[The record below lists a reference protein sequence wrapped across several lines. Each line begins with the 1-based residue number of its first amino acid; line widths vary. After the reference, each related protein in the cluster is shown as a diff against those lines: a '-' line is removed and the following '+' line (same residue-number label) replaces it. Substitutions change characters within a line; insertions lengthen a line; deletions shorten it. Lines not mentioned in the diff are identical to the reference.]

1 MKIKRLE
8 MKNFAKFTDFE
19 CEFDGKV
26 THLVGIN
33 GAGKTTVGLTAIWAG
48 LKGISEN
55 DRGGQLL
62 GERFRFIGSAK
73 KSADIEIVV
82 FDEARQ
88 QEVTIRNHITK
99 DANKITVSPVQSAD
113 WINDLLSV
121 AFLSAKNFTG
131 KTSQEQALLLGIET
145 GPLDAKIAEIKT
157 EGTVLSREL
166 KAIGEIGE
174 CKAVEEV
181 NFSELVKEKT
191 RIEEYNEDQNQIAE
205 EREELVSQIEQQE
218 EHIAR
223 LQNQIEHATAELNR
237 DQDILKKMKDP
248 EPLIPLDEINEK
260 INNAQSTNAAAARY
274 QQWKEDKARRE
285 KAAAALE
292 KCKERLKAA
301 RQDRIDYIKTFDF
314 GFEGLTVDEKGGLL
328 LNERPIR
335 EPYFSKGELE
345 IIVAKIHAAQN
356 PGLKV
361 RFIDNFEV
369 LDQPN
374 QEKIIKELLD
384 KGFQVITA
392 EIGESATKANT
403 ILLRECKRAETE
415 TPEGEGKDKLI

>member
-131 KTSQEQALLLGIET
+131 KTRQEQAILLGIDT
-145 GPLDAKIAEIKT
+145 GPLDAKITEIKT
-157 EGTVLSREL
+157 EGTVLAREL

-174 CKAVEEV
+174 CKEVEV
-181 NFSELVKEKT
+181 VDFAELVREKT
-191 RIEEYNEDQNQIAE
+191 RIEKHNEDQDALSEEIEGRTIAIQEKKEFIAE
-205 EREELVSQIEQQE
+205 LKAQLKEA
-218 EHIAR
+218 IA
-223 LQNQIEHATAELNR
+223 
-237 DQDILKKMKDP
+237 DSKKMQDALDAMP
-248 EPLIPLDEINEK
+248 EPELPIPTGEINK
-260 INNAQSTNAAAARY
+260 RINNAQSTNAAAARY
-274 QQWKEDKARRE
+274 QQWKEDKARRD
-285 KAAAALE
+285 KAAEALE

-301 RQDRIDYIKTFDF
+301 RQDRIDYIKTFNF
-314 GFEGLTVDEKGGLL
+314 GFDGLTVDEKGGLL

-392 EIGESATKANT
+392 EIGQSATKANT
-403 ILLRECKRAETE
+403 ILLKECKRAETE